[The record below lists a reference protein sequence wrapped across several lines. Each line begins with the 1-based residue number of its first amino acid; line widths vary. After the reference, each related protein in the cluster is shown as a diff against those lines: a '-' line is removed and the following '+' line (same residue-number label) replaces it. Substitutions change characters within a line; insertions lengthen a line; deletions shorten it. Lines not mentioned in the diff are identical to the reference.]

1 MVAID
6 KRSVGPGKQI
16 RHPMIDD
23 CVASF
28 VPRSLAC
35 REKSIYSTE
44 APATIATKAHK
55 SVVETT
61 NAVEP
66 LADWSMELPVE
77 RVGCK
82 VAREVEVDREPSV
95 GFVEVTVA
103 EETTEDEAEE
113 AGTSSEVGAVVETE
127 AIGLVTEAGTGDEV
141 PVTAVTAEAATG
153 TEEEEVATGAAGE
166 AELVR
171 GCWKKSRGEMERTE
185 REREGGGEEKKSQRQ

>member
-1 MVAID
+1 MTD
-6 KRSVGPGKQI
+6 S
-16 RHPMIDD
+16 

-28 VPRSLAC
+28 PLCLAC
-35 REKSIYSTE
+35 GEKSIYSTE
-44 APATIATKAHK
+44 APATRATKAHK

-103 EETTEDEAEE
+103 EEMTEDEAEE

-127 AIGLVTEAGTGDEV
+127 AIGLVTEVGTGDEV

-153 TEEEEVATGAAGE
+153 TEEEVATGAAGE

-171 GCWKKSRGEMERTE
+171 GCWK
-185 REREGGGEEKKSQRQ
+185 EKPR